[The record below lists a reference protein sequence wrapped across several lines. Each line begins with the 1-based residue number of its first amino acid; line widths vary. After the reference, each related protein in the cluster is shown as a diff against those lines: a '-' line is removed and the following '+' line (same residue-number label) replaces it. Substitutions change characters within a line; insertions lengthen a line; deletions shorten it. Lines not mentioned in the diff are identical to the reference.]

1 MKICY
6 AEFYTVTGRVGVAAC
21 GRRWAWLADGGVRAA
36 AGTGRARL
44 RLASDH
50 LQHDELA
57 RGELVRQRHDRLLV
71 VADEHAEHVH
81 AGIDRRHRRPVRRA
95 PHADRVVA
103 RPGHG
108 QLVVV
113 RQRAAP
119 DLHIHTD
126 DRMRGVNLAGTL
138 GGHRGGSSRPGW
150 RRGVWSNGDRSGGG
164 CSRPSPENFF
174 FA

>member
-1 MKICY
+1 MSLNIAQMISDKRDGENLLRGVLCGY
-6 AEFYTVTGRVGVAAC
+6 GPRGRGC

-36 AGTGRARL
+36 AGARRARL

-50 LQHDELA
+50 LQHDELTRA
-57 RGELVRQRHDRLLV
+57 ELVRQRHDRLLV

-81 AGIDRRHRRPVRRA
+81 AGVDCRHRGPVRHA

-119 DLHIHTD
+119 DLHIHADHRSRQPRCNSSWTQ
-126 DRMRGVNLAGTL
+126 RRIHKAWLEARGVVQ
-138 GGHRGGSSRPGW
+138 RG
-150 RRGVWSNGDRSGGG
+150 
-164 CSRPSPENFF
+164 
-174 FA
+174 